1 MADTTPPV
9 DAQLVAQLEAAL
21 AQARRQYGELRE
33 QFGTVIAMLDRT
45 TPVS

>member
-1 MADTTPPV
+1 MADPTLPV
-9 DAQLVAQLEAAL
+9 DTQLVAQLEAAL

-45 TPVS
+45 APVS